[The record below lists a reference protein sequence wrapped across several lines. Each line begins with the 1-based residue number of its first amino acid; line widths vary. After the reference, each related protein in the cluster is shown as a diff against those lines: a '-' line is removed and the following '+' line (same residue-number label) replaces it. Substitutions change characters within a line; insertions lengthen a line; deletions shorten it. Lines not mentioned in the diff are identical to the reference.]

1 MTVTKDSIITLPNE
15 HLRQSSKKVNS
26 ITAKVRRIIADMES
40 AVKDWDNSRPH
51 EVTVALAAVQIDELY
66 QIVIVRD
73 EFDHKSPASYSALIN
88 PEITKYEGVI
98 ETDYEGCLSIKY
110 IYGKVPRHSKVR
122 IKALNLEGK
131 EFRMRAEGFL
141 ARVLQHEI
149 DHLKGKVFID
159 LIKNKRQAF
168 YKLTD
173 KGELEQLDYEKDVK
187 NNKDLWG

>member
-1 MTVTKDSIITLPNE
+1 MVDKDSIITLPNN
-15 HLRQSSKKVNS
+15 HLRQTSKKV
-26 ITAKVRRIIADMES
+26 TDLTDEVRQIVADMEA
-40 AVKDWDNSRPH
+40 AVSDWDNSRPH
-51 EVTVALAAVQIDELY
+51 EVTVALAAVQIDKLY

-73 EFDHKSPASYSALIN
+73 EFDHKSPASYGALIN

-110 IYGKVPRHSKVR
+110 IYGLVPRYSKVR

-131 EFRMRAEGFL
+131 EFRIRAEGFL

-149 DHLKGKVFID
+149 DHLKGKLFID
-159 LIKNKRQAF
+159 HIKKKHQAF

-173 KGELEQLDYEKDVK
+173 KGDLEQLNYEKDVK
-187 NNKDLWG
+187 NNSILW